1 MAAFSSLALIG
12 LGLAGG
18 MAASRVLAPKPSSA
32 GSTQQAQTPTT
43 ATPAT
48 ATPPP
53 STSAASSDA
62 QKRAT
67 QAAQRRRGKASGP
80 PTSSTM
86 PVRQT
91 GSASPMLQPQTLI
104 GY

>member
-1 MAAFSSLALIG
+1 MAALTSLAMIG

-18 MAASRVLAPKPSSA
+18 MAASRVLAPKPSNA
-32 GSTQQAQTPTT
+32 GSTQQAATPTT

-53 STSAASSDA
+53 SLSQATSDA
-62 QKRAT
+62 VKRGT
-67 QAAQRRRGKASGP
+67 GAANRRRGKAGA

-86 PVRQT
+86 PVRDT
-91 GSASPMLQPQTLI
+91 GSARPSLQPATLL

>member
-67 QAAQRRRGKASGP
+67 QAAQRRRGKAGQ

-91 GSASPMLQPQTLI
+91 GSATPMLQPQTLI